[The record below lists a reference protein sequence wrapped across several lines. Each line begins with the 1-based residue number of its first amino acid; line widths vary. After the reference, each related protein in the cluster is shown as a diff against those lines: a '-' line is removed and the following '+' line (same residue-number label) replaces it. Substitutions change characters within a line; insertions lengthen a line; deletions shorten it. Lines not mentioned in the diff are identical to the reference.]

1 MKNVYRGMVL
11 ILWICHL
18 LLESFIYQ
26 GCLIQHRQTV
36 LEVSVLIFKPYFISF
51 HFILLKTI
59 RSHFTAVAL
68 MIHTE
73 LDSKATKHRQL
84 PMS

>member
-51 HFILLKTI
+51 YFAQNHTFTLHSSRTND
-59 RSHFTAVAL
+59 SH
-68 MIHTE
+68 
-73 LDSKATKHRQL
+73 
-84 PMS
+84 